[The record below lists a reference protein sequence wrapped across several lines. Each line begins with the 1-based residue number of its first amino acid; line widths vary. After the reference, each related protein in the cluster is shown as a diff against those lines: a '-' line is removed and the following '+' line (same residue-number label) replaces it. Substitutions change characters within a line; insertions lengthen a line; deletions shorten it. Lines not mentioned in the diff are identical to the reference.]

1 VVLVATSSSTKKAAR
16 LAQKGQGRK
25 IRFQGGTLF
34 PMVVAVVVV
43 LGLLLVVYSRQ
54 SQPSADASEP
64 TIDQHW
70 HAAYGF
76 YLCDEW
82 FQLSGNLEA
91 SDSTGFVNTDYAR
104 TGVHSHEDG
113 VIHWHPFSSAA
124 TGRNATLGLFLQNYG
139 VELSNDKL
147 VFPEEQRAQLPYQR
161 ETGVFEN
168 GETKCEIDGDE
179 EDAALQV
186 VVWDN
191 FSDTGDGTTYIADFD
206 NIRLTQDAMVFSI
219 AFVPDGTDVEQP
231 PWAPDLPALGAED
244 TNPLSPDDLEGQ
256 LTDVTVLDGDS
267 ETPHVQ
273 SDTTGTDDATPTD
286 TADATGTAD
295 TTATDTGG

>member
-1 VVLVATSSSTKKAAR
+1 MATSSSTKKAAR

-34 PMVVAVVVV
+34 PMVVAIVVV
-43 LGLLLVVYSRQ
+43 LGILLVVYSRQ
-54 SQPSADASEP
+54 SRPSADASEP

-82 FQLSGNLEA
+82 FSLSGNLEE
-91 SDSTGFVNTDYAR
+91 SDSSGFVNTGYAR

-124 TGRNATLGLFLQNYG
+124 TGRNATLGLFLDNYG
-139 VELSNDKL
+139 VELSNDTIE
-147 VFPEEQRAQLPYQR
+147 FPEEQRAGLPYQQ

-168 GETKCEIDGDE
+168 GETTCEIDGQE
-179 EDAALQV
+179 EDASIQV

-191 FSDTGDGTTYIADFD
+191 FSDTDGGTTYIADFE

-219 AFVPDGTDVEQP
+219 AFVPDGTDVGMP
-231 PWAPDLPALGAED
+231 PWAPELPALGAAD
-244 TNPLSPDDLEGQ
+244 TNQLTPEDLVEDLEGV
-256 LTDVTVLDGDS
+256 VTEGTGDAP
-267 ETPHVQ
+267 EEAP
-273 SDTTGTDDATPTD
+273 TDDEPAGDEPVGTTAGD
-286 TADATGTAD
+286 ADAD
-295 TTATDTGG
+295 SGG